1 MPDISD
7 NELQSLIQLGVQEA
21 KLHIL
26 VSDFQDHKHDADKRL
41 ETIDTNIG
49 NVYKLVRDFPER
61 VKRCQDD
68 LEIDIERIYMTKKDG
83 KILEQH
89 LVNSI
94 KSVKL
99 WIVSS
104 VGGAVAAGILI
115 MWVFNLRVI
124 T

>member
-1 MPDISD
+1 MPDITQ
-7 NELQSLIQLGVQEA
+7 NEIDSLIKIGVQEA

-26 VSDFQDHKHDADKRL
+26 VADFQDHKNDADKRL
-41 ETIDTNIG
+41 EAIDNNIS

-68 LEIDIERIYMTKKDG
+68 LENDIERVYMTKKDG
-83 KILEQH
+83 QILEQH
-89 LVNSI
+89 LDNSI

-104 VGGAVAAGILI
+104 VGGATAAGIFIL
-115 MWVFNLRVI
+115 WFFNLRVI
-124 T
+124 L